1 MVPSLGNLPTTRWR
15 CIRLRAAGSAAA
27 PSFLRAFGWSS
38 ANPCAPREPAAG
50 GRGPGAR
57 PHGPLGVAT
66 SVLPAA
72 AGGRGPDRAV
82 RAAAIIKS
90 RAAASGL
97 IGPPGPRH
105 KGRFPGNSV
114 DLYRTLRLPPCQAG
128 NMPHDVMW
136 PVLWTVVRT
145 YAPYVTF
152 PVAFV
157 VGAVG
162 YHLEWFI
169 RGKDPQPV
177 EEEKS
182 ISERREDRK
191 LDELLGK
198 DHTQVVSLKDKLEF
212 APKAVLNRN
221 RPEKN

>member
-1 MVPSLGNLPTTRWR
+1 M
-15 CIRLRAAGSAAA
+15 AGENSACRDSAALHKQGILLNC
-27 PSFLRAFGWSS
+27 SVWGGCSL
-38 ANPCAPREPAAG
+38 NCA
-50 GRGPGAR
+50 
-57 PHGPLGVAT
+57 
-66 SVLPAA
+66 
-72 AGGRGPDRAV
+72 
-82 RAAAIIKS
+82 
-90 RAAASGL
+90 
-97 IGPPGPRH
+97 
-105 KGRFPGNSV
+105 
-114 DLYRTLRLPPCQAG
+114 RLP
-128 NMPHDVMW
+128 DVMW

>member
-1 MVPSLGNLPTTRWR
+1 
-15 CIRLRAAGSAAA
+15 
-27 PSFLRAFGWSS
+27 
-38 ANPCAPREPAAG
+38 
-50 GRGPGAR
+50 
-57 PHGPLGVAT
+57 
-66 SVLPAA
+66 
-72 AGGRGPDRAV
+72 
-82 RAAAIIKS
+82 
-90 RAAASGL
+90 
-97 IGPPGPRH
+97 
-105 KGRFPGNSV
+105 
-114 DLYRTLRLPPCQAG
+114 
-128 NMPHDVMW
+128 MW

-169 RGKDPQPV
+169 RGKDPQPM

-182 ISERREDRK
+182 ILERREDRK

>member
-1 MVPSLGNLPTTRWR
+1 MTFLSPPAG
-15 CIRLRAAGSAAA
+15 AA
-27 PSFLRAFGWSS
+27 
-38 ANPCAPREPAAG
+38 
-50 GRGPGAR
+50 
-57 PHGPLGVAT
+57 
-66 SVLPAA
+66 
-72 AGGRGPDRAV
+72 DV
-82 RAAAIIKS
+82 R
-90 RAAASGL
+90 
-97 IGPPGPRH
+97 PPGPPLPAPLPVVPGLVSAALRAGS
-105 KGRFPGNSV
+105 GRRCADFRA
-114 DLYRTLRLPPCQAG
+114 DA
-128 NMPHDVMW
+128 MW
-136 PVLWTVVRT
+136 PVLWTAVRT

-169 RGKDPQPV
+169 RGKEPQPV

>member
-1 MVPSLGNLPTTRWR
+1 MAPCAAPQLQSQLSQRLVQFIMDQIDLLRSQPKQLRSSGYAAPVDVHEAPRPEQYQLSIPERGQGEVSSTARVTSPILRHSQSPCYLPQHRHAHTVPGAGHSVVPQASHQPPLPGEPSLGNLP
-15 CIRLRAAGSAAA
+15 AQ
-27 PSFLRAFGWSS
+27 
-38 ANPCAPREPAAG
+38 
-50 GRGPGAR
+50 GPT
-57 PHGPLGVAT
+57 P
-66 SVLPAA
+66 
-72 AGGRGPDRAV
+72 
-82 RAAAIIKS
+82 
-90 RAAASGL
+90 
-97 IGPPGPRH
+97 
-105 KGRFPGNSV
+105 
-114 DLYRTLRLPPCQAG
+114 
-128 NMPHDVMW
+128 
-136 PVLWTVVRT
+136 RT

-169 RGKDPQPV
+169 RGKTPQPV

-182 ISERREDRK
+182 ILERREDRK
-191 LDELLGK
+191 LDEMLGK